1 MRFFYREILYFAAL
15 QSVEFAWIY
24 WGARD
29 TYISDN
35 SQLIKSSLSVS
46 MHAIINANTN
56 SRARDTVSAL
66 IDLLDTLCML
76 TEIFWEKQI
85 SDRSRMFREMTK
97 ESRTILE
104 QYVKYIC
111 VKKHRCSFRSQFPRL
126 VTFHGW
132 NTTIDLVFL
141 PTTSRRQYYVKI
153 FNFNLKIF

>member
-1 MRFFYREILYFAAL
+1 MRFFYRNLICFAAL
-15 QSVEFAWIY
+15 QSVEFARIY
-24 WGARD
+24 WRARD

-56 SRARDTVSAL
+56 SRARDTVSAQ

-76 TEIFWEKQI
+76 TRYFEKNKFRDI
-85 SDRSRMFREMTK
+85 SRMFREMTK

-104 QYVKYIC
+104 HCVKYIY

-153 FNFNLKIF
+153 